1 MKITKGLLV
10 SGFYSI
16 VIFCVVSYISVMTS
30 LIKSAGHVSIKPV
43 SNIGFPF
50 KYYYQFWLNGSD
62 SPNCGWQIKYFI
74 YDFFIVWIITTIVY
88 FIVNI
93 RIKTHNNIYS
103 KQGVQ

>member
-10 SGFYSI
+10 SGIYSI
-16 VIFCVVSYISVMTS
+16 VIFCIVSYISVMIS

-62 SPNCGWQIKYFI
+62 APNCGWQIKYLI
-74 YDFFIVWIITTIVY
+74 YDILIIWVITTTVY
-88 FIVNI
+88 FIVN
-93 RIKTHNNIYS
+93 RSIKDRNNI
-103 KQGVQ
+103 